1 MSGMRLHVTS
11 ELRAHDIGN
20 VQIGQNAI
28 AIPAD
33 TNKYVISG
41 ECPSSCTRVMLPR
54 PIYITE
60 IYLHMHGL
68 GTVSCVFCL
77 HNIITRLYSY
87 GDFLWCFLFCIY
99 YLCSLYGMIFYMV
112 SLCKLQNWSRS
123 SCKQKRIQK
132 FSKPILP
139 QCIILFAM
147 ALFSVCLGFT
157 NEIQFIHK

>member
-33 TNKYVISG
+33 TNNYVTSG
-41 ECPSSCTRVMLPR
+41 ECPSSCTGVMLPR

-68 GTVSCVFCL
+68 GTVKCVFCL
-77 HNIITRLYSY
+77 HNIITTLYRY
-87 GDFLWCFLFCIY
+87 GDFLWCFCFAYITYVDIY
-99 YLCSLYGMIFYMV
+99 TQTIYMEWSFIWYPFVNFRTDHVQVVSKSEYNSSVNLYSHSAYYCLQWHCSLY
-112 SLCKLQNWSRS
+112 
-123 SCKQKRIQK
+123 
-132 FSKPILP
+132 
-139 QCIILFAM
+139 
-147 ALFSVCLGFT
+147 ALVLLT
-157 NEIQFIHK
+157 K